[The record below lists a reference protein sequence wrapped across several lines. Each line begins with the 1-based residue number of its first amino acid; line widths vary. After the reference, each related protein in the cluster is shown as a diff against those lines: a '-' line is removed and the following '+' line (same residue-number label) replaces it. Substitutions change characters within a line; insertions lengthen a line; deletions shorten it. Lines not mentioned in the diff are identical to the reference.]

1 MSTFKKSSATR
12 QSVTVV
18 ILVVVTLFAGVL
30 IGSLSSVGR
39 TLRGWVYSSR
49 GDLDF
54 DTAQEIYGILAA
66 DFDGSLDRA
75 ALQDGA
81 NAGVVAATGDK
92 FSSYLTPGEWT
103 AFQKRM
109 RGGTVGIGV
118 ELGFK
123 NGELVIIAPQEGS
136 PAKRAGLQSGDRII
150 RIDGTRVSDVSEQ
163 EAVSL
168 LRGTA
173 GTAVE
178 LTVLR
183 GSQELEFA
191 VTRQAIVIPSV
202 RSSVT
207 DDNIG
212 VLTITTFDSNT
223 AKLARTAAENFRTQ
237 NVRGIILDMR
247 GNPGGAVTAARD
259 VAALWLPKGS
269 MVMTEKRGDTVL
281 RTYKTE
287 TAPVLSG
294 INTIVLMNGGSA
306 SASEVVAGALQDY
319 SKATVAG
326 VQSFGKGS
334 VQEVRQL
341 SNGGALSFT
350 VSRWFTS
357 QNRTIDGVGIAPDE
371 VVSAGDGD
379 NDAQLD
385 AALQLLLE

>member
-1 MSTFKKSSATR
+1 MNTFKKSSATR

-66 DFDGSLDRA
+66 DFDGPLDRA

>member
-1 MSTFKKSSATR
+1 M
-12 QSVTVV
+12 
-18 ILVVVTLFAGVL
+18 
-30 IGSLSSVGR
+30 
-39 TLRGWVYSSR
+39 
-49 GDLDF
+49 D
-54 DTAQEIYGILAA
+54 GI
-66 DFDGSLDRA
+66 
-75 ALQDGA
+75 
-81 NAGVVAATGDK
+81 
-92 FSSYLTPGEWT
+92 P
-103 AFQKRM
+103 KRM

-269 MVMTEKRGDTVL
+269 MVMTENEATQSSVRTRPKRHPYFQVST
-281 RTYKTE
+281 
-287 TAPVLSG
+287 LSY
-294 INTIVLMNGGSA
+294 L
-306 SASEVVAGALQDY
+306 
-319 SKATVAG
+319 
-326 VQSFGKGS
+326 
-334 VQEVRQL
+334 
-341 SNGGALSFT
+341 
-350 VSRWFTS
+350 
-357 QNRTIDGVGIAPDE
+357 
-371 VVSAGDGD
+371 
-379 NDAQLD
+379 
-385 AALQLLLE
+385 